1 MHKEI
6 QSLEQSEL
14 FSVASTILCCAVF
27 RSQGVG
33 GNIGSFLH
41 PDSWSPVERKNN
53 EEKSCSKTDILRSY
67 RSNDAEGRLAIML
80 NNYAVFP
87 KIIRKAEKKIQYK
100 IKSEKEY
107 LRSHARCELGV
118 RVQTSGTSD
127 LTFNEASTNIMIEEA
142 FKTGEVDKG
151 LLKGIKDAS
160 VYEEEIRLVS
170 IMRMDFEL
178 LEEIIEDLDEND
190 SKIMKQY
197 LVEGRLFKEIADE
210 EGRTYEA
217 IKKRME
223 RIRAEIREEILECLE
238 MNCRGGE

>member
-1 MHKEI
+1 MRI
-6 QSLEQSEL
+6 N
-14 FSVASTILCCAVF
+14 
-27 RSQGVG
+27 G
-33 GNIGSFLH
+33 
-41 PDSWSPVERKNN
+41 
-53 EEKSCSKTDILRSY
+53 EETDILRSY
-67 RSNDAEGRLAIML
+67 RSNDAEGRLVIML

-107 LRSHARCELGV
+107 LRSHARGELGV

-127 LTFNEASTNIMIEEA
+127 PTFNEAATNIMIEDA

-160 VYEEEIRLVS
+160 LYEDEIRLVS

-178 LEEIIEDLDEND
+178 LEEIIEDLDESD

-197 LVEGRLFKEIADE
+197 LLEGGFL
-210 EGRTYEA
+210 
-217 IKKRME
+217 KK
-223 RIRAEIREEILECLE
+223 
-238 MNCRGGE
+238 

>member
-1 MHKEI
+1 MRI
-6 QSLEQSEL
+6 N
-14 FSVASTILCCAVF
+14 
-27 RSQGVG
+27 G
-33 GNIGSFLH
+33 
-41 PDSWSPVERKNN
+41 
-53 EEKSCSKTDILRSY
+53 EETDILRSY

-127 LTFNEASTNIMIEEA
+127 PTFNEASTNIMIEEA

-197 LVEGRLFKEIADE
+197 LVGGDGFLKKLPTRKAELMRLSKNAWNVSEQ
-210 EGRTYEA
+210 RS
-217 IKKRME
+217 E
-223 RIRAEIREEILECLE
+223 RRFLNALK
-238 MNCRGGE
+238 